1 MNHLS
6 GLPRRDRGQ
15 EAAREA
21 RRVAAPQDPPGQEPA
36 DQHRAQGQLLS
47 QQICLR
53 YYASD
58 SEPKKNRDSVESDL
72 LGPQDVMV

>member
-36 DQHRAQGQLLS
+36 DQHRAQGQSLCKIFNSSYRDIMNPIPNL
-47 QQICLR
+47 
-53 YYASD
+53 D
-58 SEPKKNRDSVESDL
+58 SIMTNRDLVWFE
-72 LGPQDVMV
+72 M

>member
-36 DQHRAQGQLLS
+36 DQHRAQGQS
-47 QQICLR
+47 PSEIFLR
-53 YYASD
+53 S
-58 SEPKKNRDSVESDL
+58 
-72 LGPQDVMV
+72 